1 VTVFSVPLLETF
13 HLTKNHPKPTY
24 FDHRTTKLL
33 LIFTTT
39 TTTTNSSTDPFLFH
53 SKGKRGKEEGPGE
66 GGGSLEEL
74 GKGPGGA
81 DLQRCWGCPEQSYQG
96 RI

>member
-1 VTVFSVPLLETF
+1 MTVFSVLLVETF
-13 HLTKNHPKPTY
+13 HLTKNQPKPTY

-66 GGGSLEEL
+66 GGGFPGEPAE
-74 GKGPGGA
+74 GPTLA
-81 DLQRCWGCPEQSYQG
+81 DLQRCWGCSEQSYQ
-96 RI
+96 